1 MKTLVTTLI
10 VVLLVTLHAGAQATK
25 RGTVRPMKRP
35 YTDHYYKRLVKFEN
49 EPPIGPKDIVML
61 GNSLT
66 EYGGKW
72 NVRLKKR
79 NVRNRGIIGDET
91 TGVYDRLHQILPG
104 QPAKIFLMIGIN
116 DVSHHLP
123 VDSAMILVTRII
135 DKIQTE
141 SPDTKIYLQSL
152 LPINESFGRY
162 KSLIGKTDLIPLINK
177 EMEVLAAKREI
188 RFINLFPLFTEKET
202 NVLRKDLTKDGLH
215 LTETG
220 YMIWCKALKRYL

>member
-1 MKTLVTTLI
+1 MKTLVTTLL
-10 VVLLVTLHAGAQATK
+10 VVLLVTLHAGAQSTK

-49 EPPIGPKDIVML
+49 EPPIGSKDIIML

-72 NVRLKKR
+72 DVRLKKR

-116 DVSHHLP
+116 DVSHHLS
-123 VDSAMILVTRII
+123 VDSAMVLVTRII

-141 SPDTKIYLQSL
+141 SPNTKIYLQSL

-162 KSLIGKTDLIPLINK
+162 KSLNGKTDLIPLINK
-177 EMEVLAAKREI
+177 EMEVLAAKRKI
-188 RFINLFPLFTEKET
+188 KYINLFPLFTEKET

>member
-1 MKTLVTTLI
+1 MKTLLTFLITL
-10 VVLLVTLHAGAQATK
+10 LFALHTGAQSSK
-25 RGTVRPMKRP
+25 RNTSVGPMKHA

-49 EPPIGPKDIVML
+49 EPPIRSKDIVML

-66 EYGGKW
+66 EFGGKW
-72 NVRLKKR
+72 DVRLKKK

-91 TGVYDRLHQILPG
+91 KGVYDRLHQILPG
-104 QPAKIFLMIGIN
+104 RPAKIFLMIGIN

-123 VDSAMILVTRII
+123 TDSVMALVTRII

-141 SPDTKIYLQSL
+141 SPDTKIYMQSL

-162 KSLIGKTDLIPLINK
+162 KSMNGKTDLIPKINK
-177 EMEVLAAKREI
+177 EIEALATKREI
-188 RFINLFPLFTEKET
+188 RFINLFSLFTEKGT